1 MCDGLGELRKA
12 LGHYV
17 GDFDADLL
25 TTTDAKTVVTEAARL
40 EAMAHTLKA
49 LAAHRAAV
57 DPSFRQAGYRSSA
70 EALAHQ
76 VGISTATAK
85 DILTMGERLSFL
97 DTVRRAAAHGELSAQ
112 QAAMVAEA
120 ADADPLAQDRLV
132 DLAQRSPLGELKD
145 ACQKT
150 VAGADPDP
158 EGRRRRIFKGRS
170 LRCWTD
176 VGGTWHLSARGNPEQ
191 GAQLLSALH
200 PHKEAAFHQARQEH
214 RREPEAAYAFDAL
227 VAMAKDSMTTKQA
240 SSSSSSSPPAKGAPA
255 KVIIRVDGEALFR
268 GVAHEGETA
277 EIAGLGPVP
286 VSAIRE
292 IIESGNAFIAAVV
305 TRAEQVVGVAHL
317 GRKPTAHQ
325 KTALQWA
332 HPTCAVQGCFRHAR
346 LEADHLAPWA
356 RTHHTTLDELD
367 HKCELHH
374 DLKSRKGWEYIE
386 GTCVFVPPA
395 DPRHPRHTRGGEK
408 AEAP

>member
-1 MCDGLGELRKA
+1 MCERLGELRTA
-12 LGHYV
+12 LCHYV
-17 GDFDADLL
+17 ADFEADLV
-25 TTTDAKTVVTEAARL
+25 TTTDAKAVVTEAARL
-40 EAMAHTLKA
+40 EAAAHTLKA

-57 DPSFRQAGYRSSA
+57 DPSLRRDGYRSSA

-76 VGISTATAK
+76 VGISTGTAK
-85 DILTMGERLSFL
+85 DLLTTGERLSYL
-97 DTVRRAAAHGELSAQ
+97 DTVRRSAAQGELSAQ

-120 ADADPLAQDRLV
+120 ADADPLAQERLV
-132 DLAQRSPLGELKD
+132 DLATSASLGELKH

-158 EGRRRRIFKGRS
+158 DGRRRRIHKGRS

-191 GAQLLSALH
+191 GAQILSALH
-200 PHKEAAFHQARQEH
+200 PYKEAAFHRARTDH
-214 RREPEAAYAFDAL
+214 RHEPEAAHAFDGL
-227 VAMAKDSMTTKQA
+227 VAMAEHSMTEERG
-240 SSSSSSSPPAKGAPA
+240 SSSSSSSSSSRRGAPA

-268 GVAHEGETA
+268 GVAYEGETA

-292 IIESGNAFIAAVV
+292 IIQSGNAFIAAVV
-305 TRAEQVVGVAHL
+305 TKAKRVVGVAHL
-317 GRKPTAHQ
+317 GRTPTAYQ
-325 KTALQWA
+325 KTALQWS

-356 RTHHTTLDELD
+356 
-367 HKCELHH
+367 
-374 DLKSRKGWEYIE
+374 
-386 GTCVFVPPA
+386 
-395 DPRHPRHTRGGEK
+395 
-408 AEAP
+408 

>member
-12 LGHYV
+12 LCHYV
-17 GDFDADLL
+17 SDFQADLV
-25 TTTDAKTVVTEAARL
+25 TTTDAEVVVTEAARL

-57 DPSFRQAGYRSSA
+57 DPSFREGGYRSSA
-70 EALAHQ
+70 EALGRK
-76 VGISTATAK
+76 VGTSTVTAK
-85 DILTMGERLSFL
+85 DILTVGERLSFL
-97 DTVRRAAAHGELSAQ
+97 DVVRKAAAQGELSAQ

-120 ADADPLAQDRLV
+120 ADADPLAQDLLV
-132 DLAQRSPLGELKD
+132 DLARSSSLGELKD

-150 VAGADPDP
+150 VASSDPDP
-158 EGRRRRIFKGRS
+158 EGRRRRIYQGRS
-170 LRCWTD
+170 VRSWTD

-191 GAQLLSALH
+191 GAQILSALH
-200 PHKEAAFHQARQEH
+200 PYKEAAFHHARQEH
-214 RREPEAAYAFDAL
+214 RHEPEAAYAFDAL
-227 VAMAKDSMTTKQA
+227 VAMAEHSMTAGGA
-240 SSSSSSSPPAKGAPA
+240 SSSSSSAPPKGAPA

-268 GVAHEGETA
+268 GVAREGETA

-286 VSAIRE
+286 ISAIRE
-292 IIESGNAFIAAVV
+292 IIQSGTAFIAAVV
-305 TRAEQVVGVAHL
+305 TRAQQVVGVAHL
-317 GRKPTAHQ
+317 GRRPTAFQ

-346 LEADHLAPWA
+346 LEADHLVPWA
-356 RTHHTTLDELD
+356 TTHLTTLDELD

-374 DLKSRKGWEYIE
+374 DLKSRKGWDYIT

-395 DPRHPRHTRGGEK
+395 DPRHPRHHRGNQK
-408 AEAP
+408 AEGP